1 MPLVKC
7 PDCQKEISDQAPVC
21 PGCGRPMQKSVTK
34 VEDVNAC
41 GLMGK
46 PGTFSHTMNVGCAAL
61 IIGIIIIFVL
71 LGSLR

>member
-1 MPLVKC
+1 
-7 PDCQKEISDQAPVC
+7 
-21 PGCGRPMQKSVTK
+21 MQKSVTK